1 MSCPDCTKGHILEGE
16 PKGTIEKEFHG
27 AYFAPSPGGSPSK
40 RAVLLF
46 TDAFGLPLK
55 NCKIMADEMA
65 KRLECDV
72 WIPDYFN
79 GQPLIDAES
88 IKLPERPGQKLST
101 MDWIKFILVVIPRIP
116 TFIRNRPSVV
126 DKRLESFIGL
136 IKEKKKYEKI
146 GSVGYCF
153 GGSTCVRIG
162 STGLVDSLVIAHPGG
177 FKIEQVKAINVPTS
191 WACAEADFTFSN
203 DMRDKCEAEFAS
215 RKGKENFV
223 DYEFKIWK
231 GTQHG
236 FASRPNMSIPEI
248 KEAFEGAF
256 EQTVGWFNKT
266 LVV

>member
-1 MSCPDCTKGHILEGE
+1 MSCPDCAKGHILEGE
-16 PKGTIEKEFHG
+16 PKGSIENEFQG
-27 AYFAPSPGGSPSK
+27 AYFAPSATGSPSK

-79 GQPLIDAES
+79 GQPLLDLDS
-88 IKLPERPGQKLST
+88 LKLPERPGQKLSI
-101 MDWIKFILVVIPRIP
+101 MDWINFILVAIPKIP
-116 TFIRNRPSVV
+116 NYIRNRPSVV
-126 DKRLESFIGL
+126 DMRIESFINL

-153 GGSTCVRIG
+153 GGSACVRIA
-162 STGLVDSLVIAHPGG
+162 STGLVDTVVIVHPGRLR
-177 FKIEQVKAINVPTS
+177 IEQVKAMKVPAS
-191 WACAEADFTFSN
+191 WACAEEDFNFSN
-203 DMRDKCEAEFAS
+203 ELRDQCEAELAS
-215 RKGKENFV
+215 RKGKDNFV
-223 DYEFKIWK
+223 EYEFKIWK

-236 FASRPNMSIPEI
+236 FGSRPNMTIPEI

-256 EQTVGWFNKT
+256 EQAIAWFNKT